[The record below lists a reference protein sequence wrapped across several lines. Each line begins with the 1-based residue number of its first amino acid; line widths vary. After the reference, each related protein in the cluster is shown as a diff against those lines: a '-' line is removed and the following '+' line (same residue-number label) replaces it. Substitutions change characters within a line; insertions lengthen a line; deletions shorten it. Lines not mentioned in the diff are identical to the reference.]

1 MRRSLIAFAA
11 LALAACS
18 TVPSGSTIGDL
29 VTTTAP
35 STYANRTAADEQAA
49 VAVENG
55 YKAFRL
61 AVELGV
67 DSGIIKGERAVMAA
81 KADQCAYT
89 ALLVF
94 REAYRSANSTDLL
107 TAGRSVNIAIEQAIA
122 AVRGKASPCSR

>member
-1 MRRSLIAFAA
+1 MKRFLIAFAA
-11 LALAACS
+11 LSLVACS
-18 TVPSGSTIGDL
+18 GGGVSSIP
-29 VTTTAP
+29 TAP
-35 STYANRTAADEQAA
+35 VEYANRTAADEQAA

-67 DSGIIKGERAVMAA
+67 DTGVIKGARATMVR

-94 REAYRSANSTDLL
+94 RQAYKTANAADLL
-107 TAGRSVNIAIEQAIA
+107 AAGRSANIAIEQAIA
-122 AVRGKASPCSR
+122 AARGVASPCSI